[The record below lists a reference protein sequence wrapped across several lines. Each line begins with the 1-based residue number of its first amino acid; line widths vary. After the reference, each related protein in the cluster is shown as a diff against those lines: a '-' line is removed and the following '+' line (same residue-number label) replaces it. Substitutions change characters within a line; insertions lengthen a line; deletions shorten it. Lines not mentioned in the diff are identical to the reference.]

1 MRLLTLL
8 LAALMAT
15 AVGLLPAIAETRVAL
30 VIGNGAYRNTTMLA
44 NPLNDAR
51 DVSAALKA
59 TGFDVVEALDAD
71 KAGLDAALRSFTDKL
86 TGAEVALF
94 FYAGHGLQVGAENY
108 LVPVDAKLERER
120 DLEFEAVR
128 LNFVMRQMEIEREG
142 KTSIIILDA
151 CRDNPLARNLARSM
165 GTRSASIGRGLAAA
179 ATGLGTFIA
188 YATQPGNVALD
199 GTERNSPFTAALLKH
214 MRATGRNLPA
224 TMIEVRKDVVRAT
237 DGRQVPWD
245 HSALTGDFYFVPGA
259 VASAPEPGTVTPA
272 PAAASDDI
280 TALKDRLAKLE
291 AEAKTRDAAPPA
303 GAMMTADGI
312 RLAELR
318 ARAANLDDLVK
329 DLRKK
334 LTDKSMEQARAGPDD
349 RMKLQRD
356 VSNIMLEWT
365 RRGQDLKKVRDEIAV
380 LEGKAG
386 APVADKNDGN
396 DSQQFAAAIPPVAAK
411 PDPNASASQ
420 FEASENVRLE
430 GREIRSFKAPNPD
443 ACRNACAGEAGCIGY
458 QHGRKIPVMGQCQL
472 FSAVAAR
479 HEDQSWRS
487 GVRRSVLDRASSPV
501 QTKATRPAEPATRFD
516 RGSPE
521 WKRSRAFTFLADHR
535 TDGTLLRTLHVASP
549 RECLAAC
556 ENEKRCGAFY
566 LAESGTEAGT
576 CRLVADPQAE
586 IGDRG
591 WTTGLKDSEPARI
604 DLPPAARNKL
614 GFNFH
619 EATLIFGEVIKAVS
633 ADTAD
638 GCMTVCRN
646 TANCVAAS
654 FSERIS
660 NIEPAENCSALG
672 WVKGTTSLSRATAIV
687 RSK

>member
-8 LAALMAT
+8 LAALMASI
-15 AVGLLPAIAETRVAL
+15 AGLVPAMAETRVAL
-30 VIGNGAYRNTTMLA
+30 VIGNGAYRNTTTLA

-71 KAGLDAALRSFTDKL
+71 KPGIDAALRSFTDKL

-128 LNFVMRQMEIEREG
+128 LNFVLRQMEIEREG

-165 GTRSASIGRGLAAA
+165 GTRSASVGRGLAAA

-199 GTERNSPFTAALLKH
+199 GTERNSPFTSALLKH
-214 MRATGRNLPA
+214 MRAKGRNLPA

-245 HSALTGDFYFVPGA
+245 HSALTGDFYFVPVQIA
-259 VASAPEPGTVTPA
+259 EVPAAGTVSPA

-318 ARAANLDDLVK
+318 ARAANLDDLVN
-329 DLRKK
+329 DLRKR
-334 LTDKSMEQARAGPDD
+334 LTEKSMEQARANPNDK
-349 RMKLQRD
+349 MKLQRD

-380 LEGKAG
+380 LEGKAA
-386 APVADKNDGN
+386 APAGKNDGN
-396 DSQQFAAAIPPVAAK
+396 DNQQVAAAIPPVTAR
-411 PDPNASASQ
+411 PDPNASAAE
-420 FEASENVRLE
+420 FEASDNVRLE

-472 FSAVAAR
+472 FSTIDAR
-479 HEDQSWRS
+479 HDDPSWRS
-487 GVRRSVLDRASSPV
+487 GVSKQP
-501 QTKATRPAEPATRFD
+501 
-516 RGSPE
+516 GS
-521 WKRSRAFTFLADHR
+521 
-535 TDGTLLRTLHVASP
+535 
-549 RECLAAC
+549 LAALPSQPSRS
-556 ENEKRCGAFY
+556 KQGFDFY
-566 LAESGTEAGT
+566 
-576 CRLVADPQAE
+576 
-586 IGDRG
+586 DRVVV
-591 WTTGLKDSEPARI
+591 
-604 DLPPAARNKL
+604 
-614 GFNFH
+614 
-619 EATLIFGEVIKAVS
+619 FGSVIKS
-633 ADTAD
+633 ADADSAD

-646 TANCVAAS
+646 TSGCKAAS
-654 FSERIS
+654 FSQLS
-660 NIEPAENCSALG
+660 QASKPMCVVFDSVQATKPHLLT
-672 WVKGTTSLSRATAIV
+672 GTSVAIL
-687 RSK
+687 RNRP

>member
-8 LAALMAT
+8 LAALI
-15 AVGLLPAIAETRVAL
+15 AVAAGLVPALAETRVAL
-30 VIGNGAYRNTTMLA
+30 VIGNGAYRNTTTLA

-71 KAGLDAALRSFTDKL
+71 KPGIDAALRSFTDKL

-142 KTSIIILDA
+142 KTSIVILDA

-165 GTRSASIGRGLAAA
+165 GTRSASVGRGLAAA

-199 GTERNSPFTAALLKH
+199 GTERNSPFTSALLKH
-214 MRATGRNLPA
+214 MRAKGRNLPA

-245 HSALTGDFYFVPGA
+245 HSALTGDFYFVPVQ
-259 VASAPEPGTVTPA
+259 VAEAPAAGTVTPA

-291 AEAKTRDAAPPA
+291 AEAKTRDAAGSAPA

-318 ARAANLDDLVK
+318 ARAANLDDLVN
-329 DLRKK
+329 DLRKR
-334 LTDKSMEQARAGPDD
+334 LTEKSMEQARAGPNDK
-349 RMKLQRD
+349 MKLQRD

-380 LEGKAG
+380 LEGKA
-386 APVADKNDGN
+386 APPSDKNDGN
-396 DSQQFAAAIPPVAAK
+396 DSQQVAAAIPPVTAR
-411 PDPNASASQ
+411 PDPNASAAE
-420 FEASENVRLE
+420 FEASDNVRLE
-430 GREIRSFKAPNPD
+430 GSEIKSFKAPNPD

-472 FSAVAAR
+472 FSAIAAR
-479 HEDQSWRS
+479 HEDPSWRS
-487 GVRRSVLDRASSPV
+487 GVRRA
-501 QTKATRPAEPATRFD
+501 
-516 RGSPE
+516 GS
-521 WKRSRAFTFLADHR
+521 
-535 TDGTLLRTLHVASP
+535 VASALKSGF
-549 RECLAAC
+549 EVLA
-556 ENEKRCGAFY
+556 NRTV
-566 LAESGTEAGT
+566 L
-576 CRLVADPQAE
+576 
-586 IGDRG
+586 GDAIKSA
-591 WTTGLKDSEPARI
+591 WVDS
-604 DLPPAARNKL
+604 
-614 GFNFH
+614 
-619 EATLIFGEVIKAVS
+619 V
-633 ADTAD
+633 D
-638 GCMTVCRN
+638 GCIVVCRN
-646 TANCVAAS
+646 TPNCVGGRYKGPDTLDANCDVLSSITSVNATSGSPTKS
-654 FSERIS
+654 FRR
-660 NIEPAENCSALG
+660 P
-672 WVKGTTSLSRATAIV
+672 
-687 RSK
+687 

>member
-8 LAALMAT
+8 LAALI
-15 AVGLLPAIAETRVAL
+15 AVAAGLVPALAETRVAL
-30 VIGNGAYRNTTMLA
+30 VIGNGAYRNTTTLA

-71 KAGLDAALRSFTDKL
+71 KPGIDAALRSFTDKL

-142 KTSIIILDA
+142 KTSIVILDA

-165 GTRSASIGRGLAAA
+165 GTRSASVGRGLAAA

-199 GTERNSPFTAALLKH
+199 GTERNSPFTSALLKH
-214 MRATGRNLPA
+214 MRAKGRNLPA

-245 HSALTGDFYFVPGA
+245 HSALTGDFYFVPVQ
-259 VASAPEPGTVTPA
+259 VAEAPAAGTVTPA

-318 ARAANLDDLVK
+318 ARAANLDDLVN
-329 DLRKK
+329 DLRKR
-334 LTDKSMEQARAGPDD
+334 LTEKSQEQARANPNDK
-349 RMKLQRD
+349 MKLQRD

-365 RRGQDLKKVRDEIAV
+365 RRGQDLKKVRDEIAI
-380 LEGKAG
+380 LEGKAASPAG
-386 APVADKNDGN
+386 KNDGKEG
-396 DSQQFAAAIPPVAAK
+396 QQVAAAIPPVTAR
-411 PDPNASASQ
+411 PDPNASAAE
-420 FEASENVRLE
+420 FEASDNVRLE
-430 GREIRSFKAPNPD
+430 GSEIRSFKAPNPD
-443 ACRNACAGEAGCIGY
+443 ACRNACASEAGCIGY

-472 FSAVAAR
+472 FSAIAAR

-487 GVRRSVLDRASSPV
+487 GVRAS
-501 QTKATRPAEPATRFD
+501 
-516 RGSPE
+516 RGGGLSLP
-521 WKRSRAFTFLADHR
+521 
-535 TDGTLLRTLHVASP
+535 ASP
-549 RECLAAC
+549 SWR
-556 ENEKRCGAFY
+556 
-566 LAESGTEAGT
+566 
-576 CRLVADPQAE
+576 
-586 IGDRG
+586 
-591 WTTGLKDSEPARI
+591 
-604 DLPPAARNKL
+604 KL
-614 GFNFH
+614 GFDAF
-619 EATLIFGEVIKAVS
+619 EGFAILGQTIKTTTVDS
-633 ADTAD
+633 AA
-638 GCMTVCRN
+638 GCLNVCKN
-646 TANCVAAS
+646 TAACVASTTEAS
-654 FSERIS
+654 GSG
-660 NIEPAENCSALG
+660 SALNCIAL
-672 WVKGTTSLSRATAIV
+672 KAIERSEPRAGSTAIV
-687 RSK
+687 RRGP